1 MKRYLPLIAL
11 TLVFFTAGVNANTSK
26 NPGNHNRTVITSPPS
41 CALTGTYTIGAGGT
55 FLTIT
60 KALDSLKTEGIAG
73 SIIFE
78 LLPNYSSTSEIFPIT
93 FPKRSLVPCFGT
105 NSYSI
110 TLRPA
115 LNAINLQITGA
126 VNDGLIKLDSCN
138 YLTIDGRAGGIG
150 TTNQLTIVNDWG
162 TTVIFRNSSNNKLRY
177 VNCITSRQPFST
189 TTGNIQFVSNANLGS
204 NNNLIENCD
213 ISLGNGGP
221 TNLIYSYNL
230 NNGANINDS
239 IVNCNLHEFSY
250 WAVYLNDS
258 ARQWKIIGNSFY
270 KQTPHIPTGVA
281 GGDAVIK
288 IGENYDPVGHV
299 IDNNYFG
306 GTGPHC
312 TGGQMQVDFA
322 GVDFAFIRGF
332 GRVAIT
338 NNYFRRI
345 NLAGTTEISLINMG
359 IGNTSP
365 THPVYG
371 IISNN
376 QFGGI
381 DPADSINIRNTH
393 SSPNSGY
400 HFWAGFINIQW
411 GGVEAVNNEFNRI
424 RFWASDTTFRINV
437 TMIQGCY
444 SVRDNIIGN
453 PSIYNSI
460 VNATNGTTQIIY
472 NGHVVN
478 NIISN
483 ITNTSTAHIN
493 SHTPLILGINTTS
506 DSIYN
511 NKIFRITANS
521 SIGCPSCQYF
531 AEIIGILAG
540 LGPGNNP
547 NHIVGNEI
555 HSLINNGESGD
566 ITAIQANGAQVSKN
580 LVHSLFI
587 TNPANIYS
595 TIYGISSNPDSVTNN
610 MILLGLDSAGNSMT
624 LPVNIRGI
632 HSGRNVLHNT
642 VAIVGTNVADVS
654 GRFSFCYGAG
664 NNGPS
669 QANIKNNIF
678 YNTRSNQSAASANRH
693 YCIWINNTSDQSD
706 YNLFYN
712 TGTGAYFGFNS
723 GPLVAY
729 PTFAAWKAGTG
740 KDLNSVYGDPLLI
753 NTTGSYPNVDLHL
766 SNWTPAE
773 TAGTATATLTT
784 DFDNEVRST
793 LSPVDIGADAGN
805 FGQCAV
811 ANAGSDTTICAGAS
825 VQIGT
830 AQLPNHTY
838 SWTSNPAGFVSN
850 LATPVVSPTVNTV
863 YYLTLTNASSTCTTT
878 DSVKVSISAPVTPS
892 ITINTS
898 ATTIC
903 SGNTV
908 TFTSSV
914 TGGGTNPLYQWK
926 INNVNAGTN
935 NSAFSTST
943 LNNGDQVSC
952 VLTSNASC
960 VSSTTTNSNTISM
973 IVDPSVTA
981 SVTIS
986 TSNNSICAGTP
997 VTFTATPVNGGA
1009 APIYYWW
1016 VNGIYVGNNSNTFTS
1031 STLNN
1036 NDQIMAS
1043 LKSSIVC
1050 HSPDTVWSNIISMS
1064 VAPIPNVYAGNDTAI
1079 CAGNNVQ
1086 LNGTGGTAGAAYS
1099 WSPAA
1104 GLSNPNIANPVASPA
1119 VTTVYVLTVSNSP
1132 SCFAKDTM
1140 VITVNPAIPNSVN
1153 INAGNNN
1160 TCSGTPVTFTA
1171 TASNGGSIPQFIWFI
1186 NGSSVSIGSNLFTSS
1201 SLNNND
1207 QVMVKMISDLPCASP
1222 DTAWSNIVTMI
1233 ITPLPA
1239 AFAGNDVTICTGTGI
1254 QLNGSGGSAGSTY
1267 SWSPATGLS
1276 NPNIANPVAS
1286 PVATTAYIL
1295 TVSNSPACF
1304 TKDTVL
1310 VSVSSAVS
1318 PVVNINTANSN
1329 ICLGTAAV
1337 FTAIPSNGGNNPSY
1351 QWRVNFANV
1360 GSNSNT
1366 FTSSILNNNDNVQVI
1381 LTSSLTCAV
1390 PDTAGSNIITMSV
1403 SQLAMPLISV
1413 NNDVLKVTNPD
1424 VAATYTWQ
1432 IKNGA
1437 AWADVIPTA
1446 TGTVYTATAA
1456 GEYRVKAVKGACT
1469 EYSASQVTNFSSL
1482 YSHFIDL
1489 YPNPAHNYIT
1499 LDSIALIKKYETVEI
1514 IDIHAKRVLPLFN
1527 VINRTSITIDI
1538 SILNNGIYMVIIR
1551 QKDGSYSAI
1560 KFIKQ

>member
-1 MKRYLPLIAL
+1 
-11 TLVFFTAGVNANTSK
+11 LVFFTAGVNAKTSK
-26 NPGNHNRTVITSPPS
+26 NPGNHNRSVATSPTS
-41 CALTGTYTIGAGGT
+41 CSMTGTYTIGAGGD
-55 FLTIT
+55 FPSIT
-60 KALDSLKTEGIAG
+60 RSIDSLKARGIG
-73 SIIFE
+73 GNIIFE
-78 LLPNYSSTSEIFPIT
+78 LMANYTSSGESFPIV
-93 FPKRSLVPCFGT
+93 FPSKNSIPCFSSF
-105 NSYSI
+105 NYLI

-115 LNAINLQITGA
+115 SNATNLQITGA
-126 VNDGLIKLDSCN
+126 VNEGLVRLDTCN
-138 YLTIDGRAGGIG
+138 YLTIDGRAGGTG
-150 TTNQLTIVNDWG
+150 TTRQLSIINNWG
-162 TTVIFRNSSNNKLRY
+162 TTVAFRNSSNNKLRY
-177 VNCITSRQPFST
+177 VTCITTTQPFT
-189 TTGNIQFVSNANLGS
+189 TTAGNIQFFSYNSLFGS
-204 NNNLIENCD
+204 NNNLVENCD
-213 ISLGNGGP
+213 ISLGSGSGP
-221 TNLIYSYNL
+221 TSLIYSSTG
-230 NNGANINDS
+230 NNAKNINDS
-239 IVNCNLHEFSY
+239 IVNCNLHEFSS
-250 WAVYLNDS
+250 WTIYLNDS
-258 ARQWKIIGNSFY
+258 ALQWKIIGNSFY
-270 KQTPHIPTGVA
+270 KQTPLVPRNMV
-281 GGDAVIK
+281 GGDAIIK
-288 IGENYDPVGHV
+288 IEESYDPVGHV
-299 IDNNYFG
+299 ISNNYFG
-306 GTGPHC
+306 GTGPQC
-312 TGGQMQVDFA
+312 TGGQMQVNYNVFDF
-322 GVDFAFIRGF
+322 GIIRGY
-332 GRVAIT
+332 GRVAIS

-345 NLAGTTEISLINMG
+345 NFAGTADISLIKMG
-359 IGNTSP
+359 ISTTSP
-365 THPVYG
+365 VHPAYG
-371 IISNN
+371 TISNN

-381 DPADSINIRNTH
+381 DPADSINFQNTY
-393 SSPNSGY
+393 STPNSNY
-400 HFWAGFINIQW
+400 PIYAGFILIA
-411 GGVEAVNNEFNRI
+411 GGVQAVANEFNHI
-424 RFWASDTTFRINV
+424 RFWAADSTFIINV
-437 TMIQGCY
+437 KVIEGCY

-453 PSIYNSI
+453 PAVYNSI
-460 VNATNGTTQIIY
+460 INNTNGGMLMISG
-472 NGHVVN
+472 GHAIN
-478 NIISN
+478 NTISN
-483 ITNTSTAHIN
+483 ITNTSTLHSTVSSPI
-493 SHTPLILGINTTS
+493 IRGIVTNS
-506 DSIYN
+506 DSVYY
-511 NKIFRITANS
+511 NKILRLTNSPSIANS
-521 SIGCPSCQYF
+521 SSQYF
-531 AEIIGILAG
+531 TSMIGITAG
-540 LGPGNNP
+540 LAPGNNP
-547 NHIVGNEI
+547 NHIVGNVV

-610 MILLGLDSAGNSMT
+610 MILLGQDSAGNSMT

-753 NTTGSYPNVDLHL
+753 NTAGSYSNVDLHL

-773 TAGTATATLTT
+773 TAGTATATLAT
-784 DFDNEVRST
+784 DFDNEVRSAQ
-793 LSPVDIGADAGN
+793 SPVDIGADAGN

-863 YYLTLTNASSTCTTT
+863 YLLTLTNANSTCTTT
-878 DSVKVSISAPVTPS
+878 DSVKVFISAPVTPT

-898 ATTIC
+898 TTTIC
-903 SGNTV
+903 SGTTI

-914 TGGGTNPLYQWK
+914 TGGGTNPSYQWK

-952 VLTSNASC
+952 ILTSNASC
-960 VSSTTTNSNTISM
+960 VTSTTANSNIISM
-973 IVDPSVTA
+973 IVDPSVMP

-986 TSNNSICAGTP
+986 TPNNSICAGTP

-1009 APIYYWW
+1009 APIYHWW
-1016 VNGIYVGNNSNTFTS
+1016 LNGIHVGNNSNTFTS

-1050 HSPDTVWSNIISMS
+1050 HTPDTVWSNIISMS
-1064 VAPIPNVYAGNDTAI
+1064 VTSIPNAYAGNDTAI
-1079 CAGNNVQ
+1079 CAGNSVQ
-1086 LNGTGGTAGAAYS
+1086 LNGSGGAAGAAYS

-1140 VITVNPAIPNSVN
+1140 VITVNPAIPASVS
-1153 INAGNNN
+1153 INASTNNI
-1160 TCSGTPVTFTA
+1160 CSGTPVTFTA
-1171 TASNGGSIPQFIWFI
+1171 TASNGGSSPQFIWYI

-1201 SLNNND
+1201 SLSNND
-1207 QVMVKMISDLPCASP
+1207 QVMVKMISDLSCASP

-1233 ITPLPA
+1233 ITPLPVA
-1239 AFAGNDVTICTGTGI
+1239 SAGNDVTICTGTGI

-1267 SWSPATGLS
+1267 LWSPATGLS

-1295 TVSNSPACF
+1295 TVSNSTACF
-1304 TKDTVL
+1304 AKDTVL

-1318 PVVNINTANSN
+1318 PAVNINTANSN

-1351 QWRVNFANV
+1351 QWRVNFANA

-1366 FTSSILNNNDNVQVI
+1366 FTSNILNNNDNVQVI

-1403 SQLAMPLISV
+1403 SQLATPLISV
-1413 NNDVLKVTNPD
+1413 NNDVLKVTNQD
-1424 VAATYTWQ
+1424 IAAIYTWQ
-1432 IKNGA
+1432 IKNGT
-1437 AWADVIPTA
+1437 AWADIIPTA

-1469 EYSASQVTNFSSL
+1469 EYSASQVTNFSAL
-1482 YSHFIDL
+1482 YSHFIEL

-1527 VINRTSITIDI
+1527 VTNRTSITIDI

-1551 QKDGSYSAI
+1551 QRDGSYSAI